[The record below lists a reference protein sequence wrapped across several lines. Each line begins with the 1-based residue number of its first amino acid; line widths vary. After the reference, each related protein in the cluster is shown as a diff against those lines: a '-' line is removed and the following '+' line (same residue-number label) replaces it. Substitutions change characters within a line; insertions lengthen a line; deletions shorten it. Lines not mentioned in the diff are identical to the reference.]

1 LFSIDIAGI
10 DGTCRAWMRYQTATL
25 EIALRATARMGFF
38 SEDAMHAWNRCS
50 RLLMYSAAV
59 LLIAAC
65 SRQED
70 PPEQVSDAAAEA
82 THAIGTEPW
91 VNDVRVS
98 SSAPAGSTAQAL
110 TPGTE
115 LELTMSVEKAPQ
127 GTVVTAYWYGPEDR
141 QLAYESQTVE
151 PKQRQMNF
159 TQENTHDWPAGTYR
173 AEVWVDNNKVQEQ
186 NFQIAAG

>member
-1 LFSIDIAGI
+1 
-10 DGTCRAWMRYQTATL
+10 
-25 EIALRATARMGFF
+25 
-38 SEDAMHAWNRCS
+38 MHASNRCF
-50 RLLMYSAAV
+50 RLLICSGAV

-65 SRQED
+65 SRKED
-70 PPEQVSDAAAEA
+70 AQEQVSEAAAEA

-91 VNDVRVS
+91 VNELRVS
-98 SSAPAGSTAQAL
+98 SSERAGSIVQAL

-115 LELTMSVEKAPQ
+115 LELTMSVENAPQ

-141 QLAYESQTVE
+141 QLAYESQTVA

-159 TQENTHDWPAGTYR
+159 TQENTHDWPAGSYR

-186 NFQIAAG
+186 NFQIASG